1 MASGTHPAPARGVV
15 SPMSLW
21 FGLFGGP
28 AAWTVQTLV
37 NTALAAHGCY
47 PRLTPT
53 EHPVTGGLFAIT
65 LIVSLAAVAVSV
77 VALLVAW
84 RSWSRT
90 RQEHQEK
97 SGGASEHAEQHA
109 ALETG
114 EGRTRFMALSGVLM
128 STTFLVAVLA
138 HTASVLFVGAC
149 WG

>member
-1 MASGTHPAPARGVV
+1 MATGAHPAPARGVV
-15 SPMSLW
+15 RPMFLW

-28 AAWTVQTLV
+28 AAWTVQTLA
-37 NTALAAHGCY
+37 NTAVAAHACY

-53 EHPVTGGLFAIT
+53 ERPVTGGLFAIT
-65 LIVSLAAVAVSV
+65 LIVSLVAVAVSIA
-77 VALLVAW
+77 ALLVAW

-90 RQEHQEK
+90 RHEHQEQ
-97 SGGASEHAEQHA
+97 SGGASEHAAQHA

-128 STTFLVAVLA
+128 SITFLVAVLA
-138 HTASVLFVGAC
+138 HTASVLIVGPC